1 MTKKKSNNQKLIIGV
16 ALSVL
21 IICLIYNM
29 NIKLT
34 GFKDDGDL
42 FLGPLMN
49 KFDGNYFSFLVN
61 RYNTW
66 SSRVIIE
73 FFTLTGVK
81 NPMVWKLL
89 NSIMMAIAALLPV
102 YIIKR
107 DSEVKSTDLIFSAAL
122 FFTLPM
128 SFFSETGWVATTTN
142 YLWVFSLGIVS
153 IYPLIRYTRKEK
165 ELRWLTVTGIITTLY
180 AANQEQMALLLLTFT
195 LIIALINWFNKQ
207 SIKPFVVPVIVNIAT
222 LIFVLTTKGNDIRY
236 QHELRNWFPDFEQL
250 SFFKKVEL
258 GYSSTVRHLYFDTQ
272 LTILTFLFIIFILAI
287 SRFIY
292 RKRLSFIGLFG
303 LIPFSVSI
311 LFSLNN
317 YFNSRKVVNILN
329 QFNQYGTTIQLNDP
343 KSWIPDLILTML
355 LFSTL
360 LSIIYLLDYTA
371 NTYWPL
377 LLLCAAGFSR
387 LIMGFSPTVWAS
399 ATRTYLFTYCLVNL
413 TSLYL
418 FTNVKI
424 SKQAKAI
431 VFTICIIA
439 GIAGLYLSY
448 TFF

>member
-1 MTKKKSNNQKLIIGV
+1 MIAILRKQKKTHEVIKQLRRTLAVYQKKSNNQKLIIGAV
-16 ALSVL
+16 LSVL

-42 FLGPLMN
+42 FLRPLMN

-66 SSRVIIE
+66 SSRIIIE
-73 FFTLTGVK
+73 IFTLIGVK

-89 NSIMMAIAALLPV
+89 NSIMMAIAALLPM
-102 YIIKR
+102 YLIKKGN
-107 DSEVKSTDLIFSAAL
+107 EVKSTDLILSAAL
-122 FFTLPM
+122 FFTFPM

-165 ELRWLTVTGIITTLY
+165 ELRWLTFTGIITTLY
-180 AANQEQMALLLLTFT
+180 AANQEQMALILLTFT
-195 LIIALINWFNKQ
+195 LILVLINWFNQQ
-207 SIKPFVVPVIVNIAT
+207 SIKPFIVPVIVNIAT
-222 LIFVLTTKGNDIRY
+222 LIFVLTAKGNDIRY
-236 QHELRNWFPDFEQL
+236 QHELKNWFPDFEQL

-258 GYSSTVRHLYFDTQ
+258 GYSSTLRHLYFDTQ
-272 LTILTFLFIIFILAI
+272 LTIITFVSVIFILTI
-287 SRFIY
+287 SSFIY
-292 RKRLSFIGLFG
+292 RKRLSFVGLFG
-303 LIPFSVSI
+303 LIPFPVSI
-311 LFSLNN
+311 LFSLNS
-317 YFNSRKVVNILN
+317 YFNGRKVMNILN

-343 KSWIPDLILTML
+343 KSWIPDLILTIL

-360 LSIIYLLDYTA
+360 LSVIYLLDYKA

-377 LLLCAAGFSR
+377 LFMSAAVVSR

-399 ATRTYLFTYCLVNL
+399 ATRTYLFTYCLLSSKSHFAV
-413 TSLYL
+413 SLYQCQ
-418 FTNVKI
+418 NI
-424 SKQAKAI
+424 
-431 VFTICIIA
+431 
-439 GIAGLYLSY
+439 
-448 TFF
+448 